1 MKPPNVLD
9 RKVVLVILTIDCQ
22 LSRWTGSRQYIIR
35 SQTSIIAGIFHASLN
50 ENQMTIGGSDEIR
63 VVDIN
68 AVFLPAYDPSG
79 RTAFG
84 RVAP

>member
-1 MKPPNVLD
+1 
-9 RKVVLVILTIDCQ
+9 
-22 LSRWTGSRQYIIR
+22 
-35 SQTSIIAGIFHASLN
+35 
-50 ENQMTIGGSDEIR
+50 MTIGGGDEIR

-68 AVFLPAYDPSG
+68 AIFLPADDPSG